1 MYIYLFKK
9 VNVFYSVIWT
19 SLFSLSFKNLL
30 YLWTLLFWT
39 FSLAFLTK
47 QNSTWIPYSLDLPA
61 RPALWCCCFFFSSA
75 WTLKNNCK
83 IAPVLVM
90 AYFLAVNVQPVLS
103 HVQLFGIAW
112 TAEYP
117 PTPGSCPW
125 GFSGQEYWNGLPCS
139 LSSRASSQPRDQT
152 QVSHIGGRFFTVW
165 ATREAQEYWS
175 G

>member
-1 MYIYLFKK
+1 MDFTFLNLFPCFPNKTEFYL
-9 VNVFYSVIWT
+9 N
-19 SLFSLSFKNLL
+19 SLLSGSACKAGFMVLL
-30 YLWTLLFWT
+30 
-39 FSLAFLTK
+39 
-47 QNSTWIPYSLDLPA
+47 
-61 RPALWCCCFFFSSA
+61 FFFSSA